1 MVRIHAGQPASSPA
15 SGWQTRFTPGTFG
28 VFVSSPSAPA
38 AMLRFRML
46 HRIYRE
52 NLALAT
58 DLYQLTMAYG
68 YWKAGVADKEA
79 VFDLFFRRTPFK
91 GGYAIA
97 CGLRYAVDYL
107 RGFRFDS
114 SDVAY
119 LATLTGNDGQPLF
132 EREFLAYL
140 AELEFTCDVDAIP
153 EGTAVFPHEPL
164 VRVRGPIIQCQ
175 VLETPLLNLMNFQT
189 LIATKAARVCLA
201 ARGEPVLEFGLRRAQ
216 GMDGALAASWACHVG
231 GCAATSNVLA
241 GKLFGIPVKGTH
253 AHSWIMSFDSEP
265 EAFQTYAEAMP
276 NNCVFLVDTYDTLEG
291 VRRAAEA
298 GQWLRERGHRL
309 VGIRLDS
316 GDLAHLS
323 IEARK
328 ILDAAG
334 FPDAAI
340 VASNDLNEHL
350 IEELKAQGAAINVWG
365 VGTHMVTA
373 HDQPALGGVYK
384 LAAIRKPG
392 RPWDYKVKLS
402 EQAIKVSNPGIH
414 QVRRF
419 QGEGGFIA
427 DMIYD
432 EELGVGE
439 PARWMELTDAATA
452 REFPPGT
459 AFTDLLKP
467 VFRGGKLV
475 AETPDAAATRALAQE
490 QLRQLPAGTK
500 RLQKPDHYPVGL
512 EARLHELKADLIRKA
527 RA

>member
-1 MVRIHAGQPASSPA
+1 
-15 SGWQTRFTPGTFG
+15 
-28 VFVSSPSAPA
+28 
-38 AMLRFRML
+38 ML

-79 VFDLFFRRTPFK
+79 VFDLFFRRSPFK

-97 CGLRYAVDYL
+97 CGLRYVVDYL
-107 RGFRFDS
+107 KHFRFDS

-119 LATLTGNDGQPLF
+119 LASLTGNDGKALF
-132 EREFLAYL
+132 EQGFLDYL
-140 AELEFTCDVDAIP
+140 SDLEFTCDIDAMP
-153 EGTAVFPHEPL
+153 EGTVAFPHEPL
-164 VRVRGPIIQCQ
+164 IRVRGPIIQCQ
-175 VLETPLLNLMNFQT
+175 VLETPLLNMMNFQT
-189 LIATKAARVCLA
+189 LIATKAARVCQA
-201 ARGEPVLEFGLRRAQ
+201 TRGEPVLEFGLRRAQ
-216 GMDGALAASWACHVG
+216 GLDGALAASWAAFVG

-276 NNCVFLVDTYDTLEG
+276 NNCVFLVDTYDTLQG
-291 VRRAAEA
+291 VRHAVEV
-298 GQWLRERGHRL
+298 GKWLRERGHRM

-316 GDLAHLS
+316 GDLATLS

-328 ILDAAG
+328 IMDEAG
-334 FPDAAI
+334 FADAAI

-350 IEELKAQGAAINVWG
+350 IEELKAQGATINVWG

-392 RPWDYKVKLS
+392 QPWDYKVKLS
-402 EQAIKVSNPGIH
+402 EQSIKVSNPGIH

-419 QGEGGFIA
+419 QSETEFLGDMIFDEEMGTGADSQMVELSGEGASRSI
-427 DMIYD
+427 
-432 EELGVGE
+432 
-439 PARWMELTDAATA
+439 PAGA
-452 REFPPGT
+452 
-459 AFTDLLKP
+459 AFTDLLEP

-475 AETPDAAATRALAQE
+475 AETPDAIEIRARAE
-490 QLRQLPAGTK
+490 DQLRKLPAHVK
-500 RLQKPDHYPVGL
+500 RLQKPEAYPVSL
-512 EARLHELKADLIRKA
+512 EARLHELKLDLIRKA
-527 RA
+527 RGGE

>member
-1 MVRIHAGQPASSPA
+1 
-15 SGWQTRFTPGTFG
+15 
-28 VFVSSPSAPA
+28 
-38 AMLRFRML
+38 ML

-97 CGLRYAVDYL
+97 CGLRYALDYL

-114 SDVAY
+114 SDIAY
-119 LATLTGNDGQPLF
+119 LATLTGNDGKALF
-132 EREFLAYL
+132 EQGFLDYL
-140 AELEFTCDVDAIP
+140 ADLEFTCDVDAMP
-153 EGTAVFPHEPL
+153 EGTVAFAHEPL

-175 VLETPLLNLMNFQT
+175 MLETPLLNMMNFQT
-189 LIATKAARVCLA
+189 LIATKAARVCQA
-201 ARGEPVLEFGLRRAQ
+201 AQGEPVLEFGLRRAQ
-216 GMDGALAASWACHVG
+216 GLDGALAASWASYVG
-231 GCAATSNVLA
+231 GCSATSNVLA

-291 VRRAAEA
+291 VRRAAEV
-298 GQWLRERGHRL
+298 GRWLRERGHKM

-316 GDLAHLS
+316 GDLAKLS

-334 FPDAAI
+334 FQDAAI

-350 IEELKAQGAAINVWG
+350 IEELKAQGATINVWG

-392 RPWDYKVKLS
+392 QPWDYKVKLS
-402 EQAIKVSNPGIH
+402 EQSIKVSNPGIH

-419 QGEGGFIA
+419 QGEDGFIA
-427 DMIYD
+427 DMIFD
-432 EELGVGE
+432 EDLGVTE
-439 PARWMELTDAATA
+439 PAVMVDSADAAKRTELPA
-452 REFPPGT
+452 GT
-459 AFTDLLKP
+459 AFTELLTP
-467 VFRGGKLV
+467 VFRGGKQVYEVPESL
-475 AETPDAAATRALAQE
+475 ATREHVQ
-490 QLRQLPAGTK
+490 RQLGWFEAGVK
-500 RLQKPDHYPVGL
+500 RLQSPEKYPVGL
-512 EARLHELKADLIRKA
+512 ESRLNDLKTGLIQKA
-527 RA
+527 RAG